1 MTAAVIGNHSVTPS
15 FVRTR
20 MYGANVR
27 EEADDGL
34 FEAVKANRAY
44 RKQVAA
50 KREEAQSV
58 QRAKAE
64 QEAYDES
71 VEGID
76 EQISKARR
84 RRQWLKEELEKAEL
98 LEAALMKKKKQKAL
112 DVKKKVK
119 ERENAKEALER
130 KRKAA
135 FARKLEESG
144 GKPGGVTK
152 SISPKKAPA
161 SMQRKYGG

>member
-98 LEAALMKKKKQKAL
+98 LEAALMKKKQKAL